1 MEDSVPNPKI
11 SFAAAIRAALTKK
24 TAAEHADTVG
34 NKKAAKKIGTNGPA
48 AITGRPVKRTTGRGG

>member
-1 MEDSVPNPKI
+1 MEESSPKI

-24 TAAEHADTVG
+24 TAAEQTETVG
-34 NKKAAKKIGTNGPA
+34 SKKAAKKIGTNVPA